1 MEHMKI
7 LISIIM
13 ALFLLGCSDYG
24 TDKAQQS
31 KPQEAVGEMPD
42 EAPSRYEETQEQ
54 KTLDIPLAEDSN
66 YTDEDAADETMMG
79 D

>member
-1 MEHMKI
+1 MKI
-7 LISIIM
+7 LIPIIM

-24 TDKAQQS
+24 TDKAQQREQ
-31 KPQEAVGEMPD
+31 QEAVGEMPG

-54 KTLDIPLAEDSN
+54 ETLEIPLAEDSN
-66 YTDEDAADETMMG
+66 YTDEDAADETMIG

>member
-24 TDKAQQS
+24 TDKEQYEQ
-31 KPQEAVGEMPD
+31 KEAVGEMPD
-42 EAPSRYEETQEQ
+42 EAPSRYEEIQEQ
-54 KTLDIPLAEDSN
+54 ETLDIPLAEDSN
-66 YTDEDAADETMMG
+66 FTDKDAADETMIG